1 MEVLDLP
8 CASEGFPEKEDQR
21 ALTKQ
26 GVMGKAAV
34 AAQGWK
40 GKRRK

>member
-1 MEVLDLP
+1 MEAFDLP
-8 CASEGFPEKEDQR
+8 WASEGCPEKEDQR
-21 ALTKQ
+21 ALMKQ